1 MLRLVRNDEERE
13 RSRHPLQP
21 IMVMRDGSAQA
32 HISTTDVHVARR
44 IGEALKHAFQGALEV
59 RYSRDESFVRVKWT
73 RD

>member
-1 MLRLVRNDEERE
+1 
-13 RSRHPLQP
+13 
-21 IMVMRDGSAQA
+21 MVMRDGPGQA

-59 RYSRDESFVRVKWT
+59 RCSRDESFVRVKWT